1 MNYSQLVEKL
11 FQNLKSL
18 KFFRKNLKQHSKL
31 IVKEESKTNFEL
43 KPLIKQVCENLIKT
57 KGNANADQ
65 LWDIEYR
72 TSNSGGEG
80 FKDLFKSFKIG

>member
-31 IVKEESKTNFEL
+31 IVKEESKTNFEFY
-43 KPLIKQVCENLIKT
+43 
-57 KGNANADQ
+57 
-65 LWDIEYR
+65 DI
-72 TSNSGGEG
+72 
-80 FKDLFKSFKIG
+80 L